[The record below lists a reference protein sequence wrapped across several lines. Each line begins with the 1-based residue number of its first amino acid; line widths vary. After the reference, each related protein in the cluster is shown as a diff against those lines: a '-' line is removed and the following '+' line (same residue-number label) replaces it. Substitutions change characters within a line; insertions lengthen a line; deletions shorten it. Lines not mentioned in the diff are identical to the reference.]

1 MLTLGSFFFVIGV
14 LVTIHEAGHF
24 LAARLVGV
32 HVEKFYIGF
41 NLFGYGWKKEINVT
55 EYGIGWLPLG
65 GYVKVSGMVDESLDN
80 EVSMVPK
87 EQQFKS
93 KPLWAKIWILSGGVI
108 MNFLLAAC
116 IFTFQ
121 FSQNGTYDIDESTQI
136 GGIMDNSPAYDLGLQ
151 IDDQITNINDNSVHS
166 WKSMTELIH
175 ANPNQKLLL
184 SWKRGNHFFSD
195 SILTISSNRIVEG
208 DISEI
213 GMIGISPLLHNR
225 ETNLKESIYLG
236 VSRVFNLIDMM
247 ITTIKLLFLG
257 SISINEMAGPIMI
270 AKVAGET
277 ATQGIFALLS
287 LMAFLS
293 VNLGLINLFPI
304 PLLDGGHLAF
314 YAIEAVRGRP
324 LGEKAQEYG
333 FRLGLM
339 LVVALFLFV
348 TWNDLVH
355 LKFISFITGLF
366 T

>member
-1 MLTLGSFFFVIGV
+1 MLTLISFFFVIGI
-14 LVTIHEAGHF
+14 LVTIHEAGHY

-41 NLFGYGWKKEINVT
+41 NLFGYGWKKEINGT

-80 EVSMVPK
+80 KVSMVPK

-151 IDDQITNINDNSVHS
+151 VDDQITTINNNSVHS
-166 WKSMTELIH
+166 WESMAKLIH
-175 ANPNQKLLL
+175 ANPNQQLLL
-184 SWKRGNHFFSD
+184 SWKRGNEFFSD

-225 ETNLKESIYLG
+225 DTNLKESIYLG
-236 VSRVFNLIDMM
+236 VTRVFNLIDMM

-293 VNLGLINLFPI
+293 VNLGLINILPI
-304 PLLDGGHLAF
+304 PGLDGGHI
-314 YAIEAVRGRP
+314 AIVLIEGLYRKELPIKIKMGIQQ
-324 LGEKAQEYG
+324 LG
-333 FRLGLM
+333 M
-339 LVVALFLFV
+339 IFLFI
-348 TWNDLVH
+348 L
-355 LKFISFITGLF
+355 FITIMINDILRIF
-366 T
+366 NS